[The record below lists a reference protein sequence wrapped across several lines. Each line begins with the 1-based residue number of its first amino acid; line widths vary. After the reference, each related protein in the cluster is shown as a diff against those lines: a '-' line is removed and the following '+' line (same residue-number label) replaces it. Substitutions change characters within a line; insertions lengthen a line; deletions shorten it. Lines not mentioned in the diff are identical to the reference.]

1 MAKKRNPKGLGHYY
15 KKNGL
20 FCWNYT
26 VDGEKIY
33 RSSSTEKGLQ
43 EKVREIIGRPINKD
57 NSKVFEWFEKWL
69 EVYVKPLRKDA
80 TYQQYYYMWNSHIK
94 PEIGKRQL
102 KTIKPHDIQS
112 VIATMNK
119 NGKST
124 KTMKHAKTTM
134 NVAFGKAVFE
144 GILAT
149 NPVAGIEIPKKQTK
163 AKKVLSLPELVKLYE
178 SMQDSRWLWSVKFAL
193 VTGLRRGELLALKWS
208 DIEEKDKRIVVN
220 KSNSTTGIGDTKSA
234 KIRYVALS
242 ETAIKYLNKQLDMLF
257 DEKNFI
263 TYRDNNK
270 RFEPEEI
277 KESNMLVFPGIS
289 GEEIKPDSYYH
300 MIKRFAAKVGID
312 AHPHCLRHT
321 FVYRMRHTLS
331 LKELQTVIGH
341 DKSTDTLDIYGDMLD
356 ETTDAVAKKIDDVFT
371 NIELAIENKSV
382 QEECEQTNVINLFDR
397 KRHVK

>member
-20 FCWNYT
+20 FCWSYT
-26 VDGEKIY
+26 LGGKTIY

-57 NSKVFEWFEKWL
+57 KSTVLEWFEKWL

-80 TYQQYYYMWNSHIK
+80 TYQQYYHMWNSHIK
-94 PEIGKRQL
+94 PIIGDRL
-102 KTIKPHDIQS
+102 LRDIAPHNIQS
-112 VIATMNK
+112 VIASMNK
-119 NGKST
+119 NNKST

-134 NVAFGKAVFE
+134 NVAFSKAVFE
-144 GILAT
+144 GILIT

-208 DIEEKDKRIVVN
+208 DIEEKDKRVVVN

-234 KIRYVALS
+234 KARYVPLS
-242 ETAIKYLNKQLDMLF
+242 ETAIKYLDKQLDMLF

-263 TYRDNNK
+263 IYKDNNTK
-270 RFEPEEI
+270 FKEEEI
-277 KESNMLVFPGIS
+277 KESNMLVFPGES

-382 QEECEQTNVINLFDR
+382 KEEYEQTNVINLFDR